1 MHACTC
7 ALQVCGPLP
16 PATIQMPPPT
26 FLPVVQIQTRKTFP
40 IPVCTLL
47 LYNYMYTT
55 CMRLLTA
62 HEHVLNCMYTCNP
75 ALVTCMTLT
84 TNTCT
89 HTHTHTHTHTQDSAF
104 RMPLVPWCRHVKDV
118 LPLPPPTDFDVFQ
131 KCVVC
136 STNKDVWLCLICHHV
151 SSNTLILYMYT

>member
-1 MHACTC
+1 MLCALDTNDVALRMLHLQYPQFCYAQLSPLCMYACTC

-55 CMRLLTA
+55 CMRVLTV

-84 TNTCT
+84 TNT
-89 HTHTHTHTHTQDSAF
+89 HTGLCLSNASGS
-104 RMPLVPWCRHVKDV
+104 LVPTCEGRTT
-118 LPLPPPTDFDVFQ
+118 PPT
-131 KCVVC
+131 
-136 STNKDVWLCLICHHV
+136 TH
-151 SSNTLILYMYT
+151 